1 MGESRAQVCEGG
13 GPRFEKILIECR
25 IGVVCFRTV
34 VGVVVGME
42 RNVEPG
48 IASRLR
54 VIESKY
60 AHI

>member
-1 MGESRAQVCEGG
+1 MCEGG